1 MTDSALLWYLNRATG
16 TVLLIVFTLVVLLG
30 ILSTFGNAG
39 RRVPRFLTQALHRQL
54 SLLGVALLIA
64 HVVTAVLDT
73 FVDIRWWQAVVPW
86 WGSKYEPLWLSV
98 GTLSLDLMALL
109 LVTSLARSR
118 MGHRSW
124 RAVHVLGYVAWGAAV
139 AHGFFIGTDYQSTW
153 PKLLTLACVVAV
165 GLAALARSV
174 SVLVHRS
181 HTRLERSLR

>member
-1 MTDSALLWYLNRATG
+1 MTDSAILWYLNRATG

-39 RRVPRFLTQALHRQL
+39 RGAPRFLTQALHRQL
-54 SLLGVALLIA
+54 SLLGVALLLA

-109 LVTSLARSR
+109 VVTSLARSR

-124 RAVHVLGYVAWGAAV
+124 RAVHVLGYVAWVAAV
-139 AHGFFIGTDYQSTW
+139 AHGFFIGTDYQATW
-153 PKLLTLACVVAV
+153 PKVLTLACVVAV
-165 GLAALARSV
+165 VLAALARSV
-174 SVLVHRS
+174 SVLVRRS
-181 HTRLERSLR
+181 NTRLERSLR

>member
-39 RRVPRFLTQALHRQL
+39 RGVPRFLTQAMHRQL
-54 SLLGVALLIA
+54 SLLGVALLLA

-86 WGSKYEPLWLSV
+86 WGSEYEPLWLSV

-109 LVTSLARSR
+109 VVT
-118 MGHRSW
+118 
-124 RAVHVLGYVAWGAAV
+124 
-139 AHGFFIGTDYQSTW
+139 
-153 PKLLTLACVVAV
+153 
-165 GLAALARSV
+165 
-174 SVLVHRS
+174 
-181 HTRLERSLR
+181 